1 MCGIA
6 GFVDTSL
13 NGAERNAVLE
23 KMLVSIAHRGPDARG
38 AWYHDELALGHNR
51 LSNLDL
57 SEDGKQPMHFNNFS
71 IVFNGE
77 IYNYLEVREELKKK
91 GYTFKTG
98 TDTEVILSAYH
109 EWGEACVDYFVGMW
123 AFALWDNDAKKL
135 FCSRDR
141 FGIKAFYYI
150 H

>member
-51 LSNLDL
+51 LSILDL

-77 IYNYLEVREELKKK
+77 IYNFSDRNILCCFQPISLTLPFSREN
-91 GYTFKTG
+91 T
-98 TDTEVILSAYH
+98 S
-109 EWGEACVDYFVGMW
+109 
-123 AFALWDNDAKKL
+123 
-135 FCSRDR
+135 
-141 FGIKAFYYI
+141 FGVK
-150 H
+150 